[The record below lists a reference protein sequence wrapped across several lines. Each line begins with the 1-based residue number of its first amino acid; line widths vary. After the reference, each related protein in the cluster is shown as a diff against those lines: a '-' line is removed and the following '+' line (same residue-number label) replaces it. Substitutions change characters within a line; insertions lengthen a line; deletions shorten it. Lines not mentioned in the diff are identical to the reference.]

1 MPTKM
6 GDKGRRPVLIIPGFM
21 SSGLEVVKSPTKSW
35 EGKRIWLN
43 LTQVGFESLHVRGA
57 LRKNEEARSVRK
69 LKADK
74 SSEQMHQEYLKQI
87 ECKSKWVRH
96 MRLKSNLIQERD
108 GVEVRPIKG
117 TSGVDYLSPGA
128 ITESLSYVFGPV
140 LKILKE
146 NG

>member
-1 MPTKM
+1 MPTNK
-6 GDKGRRPVLIIPGFM
+6 GKGRRPVLIVPGFM

-43 LTQVGFESLHVRGA
+43 LTQVGFQSLHVRGA
-57 LRKNEEARSVRK
+57 LRKNEEARSVRD
-69 LKADK
+69 LRTDK

-87 ECKSKWVRH
+87 ECKSNWVRH
-96 MRLKSNLIQERD
+96 MRLKSNLIQERE
-108 GVEVRPIKG
+108 GVKVRPIQG

-128 ITESLSYVFGPV
+128 LTESLSYVFGPV
-140 LKILKE
+140 LKVLKE